1 MPLPTDI
8 VDCHHHFLAPD
19 EPFHS
24 FLKGKAPNYTAAQY
38 AADCG
43 DLPVSRTVHVEA
55 LAVDGAGEARYVEQL
70 ADGGMCKVAAIVA
83 NCDLSAPDAAAQLAA
98 LKKASPRLRGIRY
111 ILDYVGPWTGKNA
124 THVACSVHD
133 TDYLRDA
140 AAAPK
145 FAAGFAQLAALG
157 LSFDLQCAPEQL
169 PAAAKLCATH
179 PEVRVV
185 IDHLG
190 KPRHLGA
197 DAAADA
203 ATLAEWRA
211 NMAAMAALPQVYVK
225 LSMLGYCVPGWD
237 QDAAKEATVAALVL
251 EVIQLF
257 GASRCMFA
265 SNWHVNGAVSN
276 GPDDGPAPSGPA
288 MPDLYAKFA
297 KWVAELPA
305 DDQAKL
311 FAGTAAEFYR
321 I

>member
-1 MPLPTDI
+1 M
-8 VDCHHHFLAPD
+8 
-19 EPFHS
+19 
-24 FLKGKAPNYTAAQY
+24 
-38 AADCG
+38 
-43 DLPVSRTVHVEA
+43 
-55 LAVDGAGEARYVEQL
+55 
-70 ADGGMCKVAAIVA
+70 
-83 NCDLSAPDAAAQLAA
+83 
-98 LKKASPRLRGIRY
+98 
-111 ILDYVGPWTGKNA
+111 
-124 THVACSVHD
+124 
-133 TDYLRDA
+133 
-140 AAAPK
+140 
-145 FAAGFAQLAALG
+145 
-157 LSFDLQCAPEQL
+157 
-169 PAAAKLCATH
+169 
-179 PEVRVV
+179 

-251 EVIQLF
+251 EVIKLF

-276 GPDDGPAPSGPA
+276 GPDDGPAPSGPP
-288 MPDLYAKFA
+288 MPELYAKFA